1 MERDSSPL
9 PELPDDLKKKQEEI
23 NTIHK
28 YIPTPPKSGN
38 LVKTAARRVNRNSLQ
53 CLKTQ
58 SYDQSVEDIIDLGLS
73 DPADILHVVRNHP
86 NVGFFYMKT
95 VAPRSSINFNPYNVK
110 YVSFYCIIFMF
121 IHCILYSAKV
131 SCQIFTCYYCFN
143 F

>member
-1 MERDSSPL
+1 M
-9 PELPDDLKKKQEEI
+9 PELPDDLKKKQEDI

-28 YIPTPPKSGN
+28 YIPAPPKNGSA
-38 LVKTAARRVNRNSLQ
+38 VKAAARRGHRNSLSSS
-53 CLKTQ
+53 KNQ

-110 YVSFYCIIFMF
+110 YGI
-121 IHCILYSAKV
+121 
-131 SCQIFTCYYCFN
+131 
-143 F
+143 